1 MPVRQTVHPALM
13 TSLDLTTTLNAAK
26 RSERLTQWTRVLCVL
41 FFFSGFPALIY
52 QLTWQQELFLIFGVN
67 IESVT
72 IVVTAFMLGLGL
84 GSLAGGWLSKRRG
97 IPPLPLLAAIE
108 LLTGAFGV
116 VSLTIFDKVGAF
128 TIGLSLPATAA
139 MSLVLVVLPTLLMGA
154 TLPVLVSHLV
164 RRSGNIG
171 SAVGLLYYVNTLGAG
186 AACLAC
192 AVLLFPFL
200 GMSGSIYVAAAM
212 NGTVAVGALAA
223 HWRDRRGAA
232 PAREQ
237 APVMQEPRGGALGL
251 TTVLAL
257 AAAGGF
263 VSLSYE
269 IFFFRTVSFASGS
282 IATDFALTLS
292 AFLVGIASG
301 ARQAGQQCE
310 TSTRAATMRQLVNA
324 LMKASLLGIL
334 FLPLLDHLGA
344 LTRWIVPVA
353 IVIVYFT
360 ARFWGSLLPYLA
372 GISIAPDNRAGM
384 QTALLYLAN
393 ILGSAAG
400 SVVTGFVL
408 MDYLGLVAIGT
419 MLAVAGA
426 VCTILLIAAVELPP
440 REKLQRAA
448 VAAAIGLVAAVAI
461 PRWSGTVLD
470 NLQWKGAPYADHFA
484 HVVENRSG
492 IITVTDSGIVFGHGM
507 YDGRFN
513 TDLKNDTNGIVRPY
527 ALSLF
532 HPAPR
537 DVLMIGL
544 STGSWAQVIANN
556 PHVASLTVVEINP
569 GYLSLIARE
578 PEVASVLTN
587 PKVTIVTDD
596 GRRWLRAN
604 ANRYFDAI
612 VSNTTW
618 NYRASTT
625 NLLSGEFLNL
635 VRRHLN
641 PGGIFFY
648 NTTESDRVQR
658 TGCLVFAHGARFTN
672 HMALSETPIAWD
684 FQRWRRTLESY
695 RIDGAPIFDLARAP
709 DREALAKLAAME
721 TSLAPGAAHN
731 PARPI
736 EPCPDI
742 LARTAGER
750 PITDDNMGTEW
761 LHFLGR
767 E

>member
-1 MPVRQTVHPALM
+1 M
-13 TSLDLTTTLNAAK
+13 TSLASTTNGSAVD
-26 RSERLTQWTRVLCVL
+26 RNERLAQWTRVLCVL

-52 QLTWQQELFLIFGVN
+52 QLTWQRTLFLIFGVN

-84 GSLAGGWLSKRRG
+84 GSLAGGWLSKRPG
-97 IPPLPLLAAIE
+97 IPPLLLLAAIE
-108 LLTGAFGV
+108 LLTGAFGLG
-116 VSLTIFDKVGAF
+116 SLTIFDRVGEL

-139 MSLVLVVLPTLLMGA
+139 VTLALVVVPTLLMGA

-186 AACLAC
+186 AACLVC

-200 GMSGSIYVAAAM
+200 GMSGSIYVAVAM
-212 NGTVAVGALAA
+212 NGTVALGAIVA
-223 HWRDRRGAA
+223 HWRDSREAESALQDA
-232 PAREQ
+232 PTLLGERT
-237 APVMQEPRGGALGL
+237 PALGL
-251 TTVLAL
+251 APVLAL
-257 AAAGGF
+257 ATAGGF

-269 IFFFRTVSFASGS
+269 IFFFRTVSYASGS
-282 IATDFALTLS
+282 SATAFAVTLS
-292 AFLVGIASG
+292 AFLVGLASG
-301 ARQAGQQCE
+301 ARQAGEHCE
-310 TSTRAATMRQLVNA
+310 TATRAATLRLAINA
-324 LMKASLLGIL
+324 LMTASLLGVL
-334 FLPLLDHLGA
+334 FLPLLDHLAWLDRG
-344 LTRWIVPVA
+344 IVGVA
-353 IVIVYFT
+353 MLMVYLV

-372 GISIAPDNRAGM
+372 AFSIAADNRAGM
-384 QTALLYLAN
+384 RTAVLYLAN

-400 SVVTGFVL
+400 SIVTGFVL
-408 MDYLGLVAIGT
+408 MDYLGLVAMGVTLVVAGVACT
-419 MLAVAGA
+419 MLLIVALD
-426 VCTILLIAAVELPP
+426 IPP

-448 VAAAIGLVAAVAI
+448 LAAAIGLVAAIAI
-461 PRWSGTVLD
+461 PQLSGNVLE
-470 NLQWKGAPYADHFA
+470 NLQWKGASYAEHFVD
-484 HVVENRSG
+484 VVENRSG
-492 IITVTDSGIVFGHGM
+492 IITVTEDGAVYGHGM

-513 TDLKNDTNGIVRPY
+513 TDLMHDTNGIVRPY

-544 STGSWAQVIANN
+544 SSGSWAQVIANN
-556 PHVASLTVVEINP
+556 PDVASLTIIEINP
-569 GYLSLIARE
+569 GYLTLIAHS
-578 PEVASVLTN
+578 PQVASVLSN

-604 ANRYFDAI
+604 PGRHFDAI

-618 NYRASTT
+618 HFRASVT
-625 NLLSGEFLNL
+625 NLLSVEFLEL

-648 NTTESDRVQR
+648 NTTDSDRVQR
-658 TGCLVFAHGARFTN
+658 TGCLAFAHGARFTN
-672 HMALSETPIAWD
+672 HMVVSETPIAWD

-695 RIDGAPIFDLARAP
+695 RIDGRPVFDPARQP
-709 DREALAKLAAME
+709 DREQLDQFASWE
-721 TSLAPGAAHN
+721 GSLAPGEAHN
-731 PARPI
+731 AERPI

-742 LARTAGER
+742 LARTANKR
-750 PITDDNMGTEW
+750 SITDDNMGSEW
-761 LHFLGR
+761 LHFLGL